1 MTRFI
6 FYRFSQDL
14 ELIDDELPSSLELTV
29 NAALSCVVEGFLV
42 FIGSSYVTAAVI
54 PVCVLVIY
62 YVAKFYVQTSRQM
75 RLLDIEAKAPL
86 FSQFLEALNGL
97 SSIRA
102 YGWTEDYHR
111 RNQIALDASQRPSYL
126 LYCIQRWIGLVLD
139 LIVACIAV
147 IVVAVAI
154 SMKGSPSMNLLGIAL
169 FNIVNFS
176 GTLQTLVTYWIGL
189 ETSIGA
195 VSRIRSYVL
204 QATTED
210 LDSETDAVPE
220 DWPQHGGIDIAGLS
234 ASYEYVLGCFLGF
247 FRYMLNNLLVSLRS
261 LFLWELISK
270 FAPAKRLLS
279 VAGLAGLCCPTSG
292 CVSHSLIYI
301 LVGNPPLFRQS
312 CEY

>member
-1 MTRFI
+1 MLVLLIRFL

-14 ELIDDELPSSLELTV
+14 ELIDDELPSALELTI

-42 FIGSSYVTAAVI
+42 FVGSSYVTAAVI

-62 YVAKFYVQTSRQM
+62 YVARFYVQTSRQM

-86 FSQFLEALNGL
+86 FSQFLEALSGL
-97 SSIRA
+97 PSIRA
-102 YGWTEDYHR
+102 YGWAEDYHR
-111 RNQIALDASQRPSYL
+111 RNEIALDASQRPSYL

-147 IVVAVAI
+147 IVIAVAI

-195 VSRIRSYVL
+195 VSRIRSYAQ
-204 QATTED
+204 QATMED
-210 LDSETDAVPE
+210 LDSETEAVPE
-220 DWPQHGGIDIAGLS
+220 NWPQQGGVDIAGLS
-234 ASYEYVLGCFLGF
+234 ASYEYALGCFLSF
-247 FRYMLNNLLVSLRS
+247 FGYMLTGILEPLRS
-261 LFLWELISK
+261 LFLLELISE
-270 FAPAKRLLS
+270 FNPVKRLLS
-279 VAGLAGLCCPTSG
+279 VAGLAGLCYPTS
-292 CVSHSLIYI
+292 
-301 LVGNPPLFRQS
+301 
-312 CEY
+312 

>member
-1 MTRFI
+1 MTRFVA
-6 FYRFSQDL
+6 YRFSQDL
-14 ELIDDELPSSLELTV
+14 ELIDDELPSALELTI

-42 FIGSSYVTAAVI
+42 FVGSSYVTAAVI
-54 PVCVLVIY
+54 PVCALVIY

-86 FSQFLEALNGL
+86 FSQFLEVLGGL

-111 RNQIALDASQRPSYL
+111 RNQYALDASQRPSYL

-147 IVVAVAI
+147 IVIAVAI

-195 VSRIRSYVL
+195 VSRIRSYAQ
-204 QATTED
+204 QATTEN
-210 LDSETDAVPE
+210 LDSETEAVHE
-220 DWPQHGGIDIAGLS
+220 DWPQRGEVDIAGLS
-234 ASYEYVLGCFLGF
+234 ASYEYAIGYFLGF
-247 FRYMLNNLLVSLRS
+247 FAYMLTSLLVPLRG
-261 LFLWELISK
+261 LFLLELISE
-270 FAPAKRLLS
+270 FTPVKRLLC
-279 VAGLAGLCCPTSG
+279 VVGLAGLCCPISG
-292 CVSHSLIYI
+292 GVCCVNTH
-301 LVGNPPLFRQS
+301 
-312 CEY
+312 

>member
-1 MTRFI
+1 
-6 FYRFSQDL
+6 
-14 ELIDDELPSSLELTV
+14 
-29 NAALSCVVEGFLV
+29 
-42 FIGSSYVTAAVI
+42 
-54 PVCVLVIY
+54 
-62 YVAKFYVQTSRQM
+62 M

-111 RNQIALDASQRPSYL
+111 RNQIALDASQRSSYL

-147 IVVAVAI
+147 IVIAVAI
-154 SMKGSPSMNLLGIAL
+154 SMKGRPSMNLLGIAL

-176 GTLQTLVTYWIGL
+176 GTLQRLVIYWIGL

-210 LDSETDAVPE
+210 LDTETVAVPE
-220 DWPQHGGIDIAGLS
+220 DWPQQGGIDITGLS

-247 FRYMLNNLLVSLRS
+247 FGYMLNSLS
-261 LFLWELISK
+261 VPLQILFSWELISK
-270 FAPAKRLLS
+270 FSPAKRLPS
-279 VAGLAGLCCPTSG
+279 VAGLAGLCYPTSG
-292 CVSHSLIYI
+292 CVSTH
-301 LVGNPPLFRQS
+301 
-312 CEY
+312 

>member
-1 MTRFI
+1 MTRFRV
-6 FYRFSQDL
+6 YRFSQDL
-14 ELIDDELPSSLELTV
+14 ELIDDELPSALELTV
-29 NAALSCVVEGFLV
+29 NASLSCVVEGFLV
-42 FIGSSYVTAAVI
+42 FVGSSYVTAAVI

-147 IVVAVAI
+147 IVIAVAI

-210 LDSETDAVPE
+210 LDSETEAVPE
-220 DWPQHGGIDIAGLS
+220 DWPQQGGIDITGLS
-234 ASYEYVLGCFLGF
+234 ASYEYVLGYF
-247 FRYMLNNLLVSLRS
+247 
-261 LFLWELISK
+261 LFLWIHVKQSFSASSE
-270 FAPAKRLLS
+270 PALMGIDLKIRPGEKIALCGRTGRFVLSHIRLRQ
-279 VAGLAGLCCPTSG
+279 
-292 CVSHSLIYI
+292 HSLIYI
-301 LVGNPPLFRQS
+301 LVGNHPLFRQF
-312 CEY
+312 YDY

>member
-1 MTRFI
+1 MLSFLNGLLI
-6 FYRFSQDL
+6 LLIWFLACRFSQDL
-14 ELIDDELPSSLELTV
+14 ELIDDELPPALELTV
-29 NAALSCVVEGFLV
+29 NAALSCVIEGFLV
-42 FIGSSYVTAAVI
+42 FVGSSYITAAVI
-54 PVCVLVIY
+54 PVCVLVVY

-139 LIVACIAV
+139 LIVAGIAA

-176 GTLQTLVTYWIGL
+176 GTLQMLVTDWIGL

-195 VSRIRSYVL
+195 VARIRSYVR
-204 QATTED
+204 QVTTED
-210 LDSETDAVPE
+210 LDSETETVPE
-220 DWPQHGGIDIAGLS
+220 DWPRKGGIDITGLS
-234 ASYEYVLGCFLGF
+234 ASYEYALVDFLGSF
-247 FRYMLNNLLVSLRS
+247 GYMLISL
-261 LFLWELISK
+261 
-270 FAPAKRLLS
+270 
-279 VAGLAGLCCPTSG
+279 
-292 CVSHSLIYI
+292 
-301 LVGNPPLFRQS
+301 
-312 CEY
+312 